1 MTDAPT
7 MLTLPADAPADVPTT
22 DAAPAAG
29 VPDLRA
35 AFAAYRA
42 ETPGA
47 RIRTAARDLD
57 TTEAQLVATGVD
69 GAAVALAAPAGGWRA
84 LLPEIETFGDVM
96 ALTRN
101 DACVHE
107 RHGVYSNADVALPHG
122 MALFLNDEIDLRLFC
137 ARWASAF
144 AVATGAAGAERHSIQ
159 FFDRHGEAV
168 HKVFLT
174 AASDRAA
181 YDAFVAA
188 HRADAAGSEPE
199 ALTVTPRAT
208 PTADRADADIDAA
221 AFLAGWSA
229 LQDTHDFFP
238 LLRDHGVGRVQAL
251 RLAEGRFTERAEPV
265 AVRRAL
271 EAAAADG
278 TPVMVF
284 VGNPGAIQ
292 IHTGPV
298 ERLVT
303 RGPWFNV
310 LDARFNLHLDETAI
324 AEAFVV
330 VKPTSDG
337 DVTAVEAYD
346 AAGTQIVQLFGK
358 RKPGLPE
365 LDAWRGIVAGLPR
378 AGVDA

>member
-7 MLTLPADAPADVPTT
+7 MDSVLTDAPTT
-22 DAAPAAG
+22 DT
-29 VPDLRA
+29 PDLRA
-35 AFAAYRA
+35 AFEAYRA
-42 ETPGA
+42 AAPTA
-47 RIRTAARDLD
+47 RIRIAARDLN

-84 LLPEIETFGDVM
+84 LLPELETFGDVM

-137 ARWASAF
+137 ARWASAC

-188 HRADAAGSEPE
+188 HRADTAE
-199 ALTVTPRAT
+199 ALTVAPRPA
-208 PTADRADADIDAA
+208 PAADRPDADIDAT
-221 AFLAGWSA
+221 AFLAGWAA

-303 RGPWFNV
+303 HGPWFNV

-330 VKPTSDG
+330 VKPTADG

>member
-1 MTDAPT
+1 MTD
-7 MLTLPADAPADVPTT
+7 LTTAFSDY
-22 DAAPAAG
+22 
-29 VPDLRA
+29 RA
-35 AFAAYRA
+35 AHPA
-42 ETPGA
+42 A
-47 RIRTAARDLD
+47 RIRTAAQDLGA
-57 TTEAQLVATGVD
+57 TEAELVATGVD
-69 GAAVALAAPAGGWRA
+69 GAAVPLAAPATGWRA
-84 LLPEIETFGDVM
+84 LLPEFEAFGDVM

-107 RHGVYSNADVALPHG
+107 RHGVYHTFDVALPHG
-122 MALFLNDEIDLRLFC
+122 MALVANEEIDLRLFC

-144 AVATGAAGAERHSIQ
+144 AVATGEAGEERRSIQ
-159 FFDRHGEAV
+159 FFDRHGDAV

-188 HRADAAGSEPE
+188 HRAPAE
-199 ALTVTPRAT
+199 APGLSVTPSPA
-208 PTADRADADIDAA
+208 PVADRPDADVDAN
-221 AFLAGWSA
+221 AFLAGWAA

-251 RLAEGRFTERAEPV
+251 RLAEGRYAERAETT

-298 ERLVT
+298 QNLVT

-310 LDARFNLHLDETAI
+310 LDERFNLHLDETRI
-324 AEAFVV
+324 AEAYVV
-330 VKPTSDG
+330 VKPTLDG

-346 AAGTQIVQLFGK
+346 AAGQQIVQLVGK

-365 LDAWRGIVAGLPR
+365 LGAWRDIVAGLPR
-378 AGVDA
+378 AGVEA

>member
-1 MTDAPT
+1 MS
-7 MLTLPADAPADVPTT
+7 
-22 DAAPAAG
+22 
-29 VPDLRA
+29 DLRDTFA
-35 AFAAYRA
+35 AFRAASSK
-42 ETPGA
+42 T
-47 RIRTAARDLD
+47 RIRTAARELG
-57 TTEAQLVATGVD
+57 TTEAQLVQTAVD
-69 GAAVALAAPAGGWRA
+69 GPAVRLAAPAGGWRA
-84 LLPEIETFGDVM
+84 LLPELETLGDVM

-107 RHGVYSNADVALPHG
+107 RHGVYRKPDVTLPHG
-122 MALFLNDEIDLRLFC
+122 MALFLGDDIDLRLFC

-144 AVATGAAGAERHSIQ
+144 AVETNGRRSLQ

-174 AASDRAA
+174 DASDAAA

-188 HRADAAGSEPE
+188 HRADDQHAPLEVTPGPAPE
-199 ALTVTPRAT
+199 A
-208 PTADRADADIDAA
+208 DRPDAEIDAA
-221 AFLAGWSA
+221 GLLAGWAA

-238 LLRDHGVGRVQAL
+238 LLRQVNVGRVQAL
-251 RLAEGRFTERAEPV
+251 RLAEGRFTERVETV

-278 TPVMVF
+278 TPIMVF
-284 VGNPGAIQ
+284 VGNRGGIQ

-298 ERLVT
+298 ERLLE

-310 LDARFNLHLDETAI
+310 LDARFNLHLDETALTD
-324 AEAFVV
+324 AFVV
-330 VKPTSDG
+330 VKPSADG

-346 AAGTQIVQLFGK
+346 ASGELVVQLFGK

-365 LDAWRGIVAGLPR
+365 LEAWRAIVAGLPR
-378 AGVDA
+378 AGVEA